1 MQDKPL
7 DRTEHELLA
16 IILELHASRGPI
28 DRNLLSVVARGRG
41 MEVARPL
48 ARLKTLGLVEEFER
62 KPFILK
68 RLFGARPVA
77 LLRPLPDALND
88 MQDGAQG
95 DPLSPPLSLGA
106 AGTGARA
113 DAALLSPNA
122 APLPDVA
129 AQEATLHD
137 APAAD
142 MPAAE
147 EAAFAPA
154 EPGVYVPPVYEAPIY
169 QPPVSEH
176 PAESPAAEIST
187 PDLPQPVMPGAAGA
201 TETPEGEADL
211 GAESDELDMS
221 EFALP
226 LDTPEGAEESV
237 TTPSAVRAAAPH
249 RPARRKVPV
258 GYTDEIGG
266 IAEAFE
272 IAPALPDLSPELMD
286 GLREVLGGVGMELTM
301 AGEALIGD
309 RMAKGASAGEALSQ
323 VVLFAFAHA
332 VRYDAA
338 SEGEV
343 TALGLNDYAVEVMRE
358 LEKLRDAGEIG
369 DQCFED
375 DMRRLWRLVEGTA
388 EGTAAAEALLQD
400 PVGGA
405 APTALLPEDLRQA
418 AEF

>member
-16 IILELHASRGPI
+16 IILELHAARGPI

-48 ARLKTLGLVEEFER
+48 ARLKNLGLVEEFER
-62 KPFILK
+62 KPFFLK
-68 RLFGARPVA
+68 RIFGARPVA
-77 LLRPLPDALND
+77 LLRPLP
-88 MQDGAQG
+88 
-95 DPLSPPLSLGA
+95 
-106 AGTGARA
+106 
-113 DAALLSPNA
+113 
-122 APLPDVA
+122 
-129 AQEATLHD
+129 
-137 APAAD
+137 PA
-142 MPAAE
+142 MPAAMPVPVA
-147 EAAFAPA
+147 EAPVVTTADAGPGADGIDTGAALMAPAQDSIPEAPQDAPPAAQAEIFAPA

-169 QPPVSEH
+169 QPPVPE
-176 PAESPAAEIST
+176 A
-187 PDLPQPVMPGAAGA
+187 PVPEMPA
-201 TETPEGEADL
+201 TERPFTEAPGQDHIAEADAPGEEIDL
-211 GAESDELDMS
+211 DSESDELDMS
-221 EFALP
+221 DFALP
-226 LDTPEGAEESV
+226 LDAPELPEES
-237 TTPSAVRAAAPH
+237 AAAPSTAAPAAA

-266 IAEAFE
+266 IAQAFE
-272 IAPALPDLSPELMD
+272 IAPQMPDLSPELMD

-343 TALGLNDYAVEVMRE
+343 KALGLNDYAVEVMRE

-369 DQCFED
+369 EQCFED
-375 DMRRLWRLVEGTA
+375 DMRRLWRLVEDTP
-388 EGTAAAEALLQD
+388 EGTEAAEALLQD

-418 AEF
+418 DEA